1 VRSHDQTDIR
11 RRRHGRARLGPALA
25 ALLVVVAWAARGPG
39 RPAAHGASAP
49 VASWKGE
56 EAAPISLRADHVQ
69 TWVDGGA
76 NWVYLEDQAEII
88 QGDVSLRADK
98 AVARI
103 EHAGRADGT
112 LYRVELYAEGNVRDP
127 GSPGASHREIR
138 THLVSLDKV
147 LLNARKPDG
156 SVPLKRPP
164 RGYPILTRAFPS
176 TPKAPGS
183 APAATEARA
192 PVEETSASGPAPV
205 DPRPAILAAGL
216 ESPGTAE
223 SGPGLVPFGSPPA
236 ASLMPE
242 PPAATATA
250 TATGSAPAPAD
261 DQVRPAQAVGAPAG
275 AQGFPD
281 DFSTQPVP
289 DQDPAPDAPLPP
301 LAPNTVP
308 LGPGAEPTVDDPPTT
323 LLPLPDGRPR
333 PPRSVP
339 APGVLPNESPNAVA
353 QPGSQRVT
361 TIFPRGLGDID
372 AQALPTQPDGTQ
384 ILVIRNGVNIQT
396 RSKEQGI
403 VDIEADNVVIFLRGG
418 GRDGEARVD
427 INKNIVTKATDPLEF
442 YLEGHVV
449 VRQDQLIYQGRADQK
464 TYEADRVY
472 YDVVQDKLLAL
483 NAQIELFAPGLIT
496 PSKIKSPRIFQYH
509 PEVVGPDGRARPGTL
524 PAIQAE
530 QTTTTGSRFA
540 NPGYRFN
547 SRSIDIRQV
556 VDDRE
561 LKKGNADQPFGNDD
575 LTWLIDARAN
585 TFFFGP
591 VPAFYWP
598 RINVEA
604 DDLNP
609 PLQGV
614 AFATNNYFGQ
624 QFRTDWDLFNLLG
637 LRHAPEIDAWNFSL
651 DYLSAR
657 DKAPGQGIALGTE
670 VGWYG
675 QDLINDILDPFHKD
689 KNVKPSPLRNYA
701 GFFDVYGLFDGS
713 RDVLGGGPA
722 VITNGPNNNAA
733 GRGNFSRISN
743 PTYQLFRG
751 RANGRHMQS
760 LLSPDAPLDE
770 DFRVQVDVGVT
781 SDRNF
786 LEQYFKRLFD
796 TGLDIDNLAYLI
808 RQKQNTAYT
817 LIGQV
822 NLQQFYTQTQ
832 WYPRGD
838 YYRLGDSLLN
848 NRLTYFQH
856 TGADYAN
863 VHTAAEVNNRTIFA
877 FLPTDP
883 ITNTAG
889 TFQSG
894 RLFTAHEL
902 DAPINL
908 GFARFT
914 PYVQGQAVGW
924 NNQIQGH
931 DVGRIWGAYGS
942 RADVMLWKAYPDVE
956 SELLNLHGL
965 NHKIDFVADYRNAY
979 SNVPLNSIGVQDQLD
994 DNSYEYTRRYFA
1006 LTNYGGAILPPQ
1018 YDPRFLILRRALS
1031 PITGPTDIQ
1040 ASIETLKLGIH
1051 QRLQTKRGPEGRRHI
1066 TDYMIFDVD
1075 TTYFPQA
1082 SRDNFGKPFGQ
1093 NFYNY
1098 EWYLGD
1104 RTSFVSYGWFEFFK
1118 VTGNPFY
1125 TPQNTKND
1133 PFGLR
1138 IITSGVSITRI
1149 PKGNIFIGYTVVNT
1163 GPINTSA
1170 LNTTYSY
1177 WLSPK
1182 WFGTAASS
1190 YDFGN
1195 RILLGA
1201 TGSVTRIGADYLTS
1215 VGLAVSPLQH
1225 SYQFVVEISP
1235 RLTPN
1240 LRLGSASGLSRLNSA
1255 FMPVE

>member
-1 VRSHDQTDIR
+1 MRSHDQTDIR
-11 RRRHGRARLGPALA
+11 RRRRGRARFGVALA
-25 ALLVVVAWAARGPG
+25 ALGAIVLATRGVAAVGEAE
-39 RPAAHGASAP
+39 AP
-49 VASWKGE
+49 LASWKGE
-56 EAAPISLRADHVQ
+56 QAAPIRLRADHVQ
-69 TWVDGGA
+69 TWIDEGV
-76 NWVYLEDQAEII
+76 NWVYLEDQAEIV

-127 GSPGASHREIR
+127 GSPGASHPEVR
-138 THLVSLDKV
+138 TRLVSLDKI
-147 LLNARKPDG
+147 LLDTRTPGGRDD
-156 SVPLKRPP
+156 LKKPP
-164 RGYPILTRAFPS
+164 RGYPILARAFPLKPAG
-176 TPKAPGS
+176 TVS
-183 APAATEARA
+183 APDPASIPA
-192 PVEETSASGPAPV
+192 PAPLAETSASGPAAV
-205 DPRPAILAAGL
+205 DPRPALLAAAF
-216 ESPGTAE
+216 ESAPTDA
-223 SGPGLVPFGSPPA
+223 GPGPEPFGSPGPA
-236 ASLMPE
+236 APE
-242 PPAATATA
+242 RVD
-250 TATGSAPAPAD
+250 G
-261 DQVRPAQAVGAPAG
+261 QVRQAQAVGGGRP
-275 AQGFPD
+275 QGFAD
-281 DFSTQPVP
+281 DFSSRPVLDQDLPP
-289 DQDPAPDAPLPP
+289 DQDPAPGPDPAPGGPLPP
-301 LAPNTVP
+301 LAPNAVP
-308 LGPGAEPTVDDPPTT
+308 LGPGSDIPVDEPPST
-323 LLPLPDGRPR
+323 LLPLPDGSPRRPR
-333 PPRSVP
+333 DVVTPDRDPK
-339 APGVLPNESPNAVA
+339 ESPNAVA
-353 QPGSQRVT
+353 LPGSQRVT
-361 TIFPRGLGDID
+361 TIFPRGLGEKIE
-372 AQALPTQPDGTQ
+372 AETLPMQPDGTV
-384 ILVIRNGVNIQT
+384 ILIIRNGVNIQT

-403 VDIEADNVVIFLRGG
+403 VDIEADNAVIFLKGG
-418 GRDGEARVD
+418 GREGEDRID
-427 INKNIVTKATDPLEF
+427 INGNLVTKESEPIEF

-464 TYEADRVY
+464 TYEADRIY
-472 YDVVQDKLLAL
+472 YDVVKDRLLAL
-483 NAQIELFAPGLIT
+483 NAQIELFAPGLVT
-496 PSKIKSPRIFQYH
+496 PSKIRSPRIFQYH
-509 PEVVGPDGRARPGTL
+509 PETVGPDGRARSSTL

-530 QTTTTGSRFA
+530 QTVTTGSRFA

-561 LKKGNADQPFGNDD
+561 LAKGNAEQPFGADD
-575 LTWLIDARAN
+575 LTWRIDARGN

-591 VPAFYWP
+591 APVFYWP
-598 RINVEA
+598 RLNVEA

-609 PLQGV
+609 PIQGIS
-614 AFATNNYFGQ
+614 FATNNYFGQ
-624 QFRTDWDLFNLLG
+624 QFRTDWDIFNLFG
-637 LRHAPEIDAWNFSL
+637 LRHAPEIDAWNL
-651 DYLSAR
+651 DVDYLSAR
-657 DKAPGQGIALGTE
+657 DKAPGQGIALGSE
-670 VGWYG
+670 IGYYG

-689 KNVKPSPLRNYA
+689 KGAKPSFLKSYA
-701 GFFDVYGLFDGS
+701 GYFDVYGLFDGS
-713 RDVLGGGPA
+713 RDVLGPGLA

-733 GRGNFSRISN
+733 GRANFSRFSN

-760 LLSPDAPLDE
+760 LLAPDAPLDE
-770 DFRVQVDVGVT
+770 DFRAEVELGLT

-796 TGLDIDNLAYLI
+796 TGLDIENVGYLI
-808 RQKQNTAYT
+808 RQKQNTAAT

-822 NLQQFYTQTQ
+822 NLQRFYTQTQ
-832 WYPRGD
+832 WYPKGD
-838 YYRLGDSLLN
+838 YYRLGDSILN
-848 NRLTYFQH
+848 NHLTYYQH

-863 VHTAAEVNNRTIFA
+863 VHTAAEVNNRTLFA

-894 RLFTAHEL
+894 RLYTAHEL

-908 GFARFT
+908 GFARVT

-931 DVGRIWGAYGS
+931 AVGRLWGAFGS
-942 RADVMLWKAYPDVE
+942 RADVMLWKVYPDAE
-956 SELLNLHGL
+956 SELFNVHGL

-994 DNSYEYTRRYFA
+994 DNTYEYTRRYFA
-1006 LTNYGGAILPPQ
+1006 LTNYAGAILPAQ

-1031 PITGPTDIQ
+1031 PITGTTDIQ

-1066 TDYMIFDVD
+1066 TDYMVFDVD

-1118 VTGNPFY
+1118 VAGNPFV
-1125 TPQNTKND
+1125 TSQNTKND

-1138 IITSGVSITRI
+1138 IITSGFSITRI

-1163 GPINTSA
+1163 GPINSSA
-1170 LNTTYSY
+1170 LNATYSY

-1195 RILLGA
+1195 ARLLGA
-1201 TGSVTRIGADYLTS
+1201 SGSLTRIGADYLTS

-1225 SYQFVVEISP
+1225 SYQFVFEISP

-1240 LRLGSASGLSRLNSA
+1240 LRLGSASGLARLNSA